1 LIPDISTESSKA
13 VWRKTHIAMTI
24 PVSRL
29 HEEGRTMS
37 NDTGRLDIYLQNII
51 DRSHVDR
58 SHVGRLETG
67 RQAVEK
73 STMTDIGADGML
85 STPLGNEDRLMRIQ
99 SLLASGEMTRRF
111 SAEPPRLRMFDA
123 SEIPEVE
130 RQAVQAAA
138 AGVLVFCSLG
148 VARGIRKRGGPLANG
163 LFYEPQRLHVR
174 QYAPQLPVGAHI
186 NEDAIYL
193 PWSALARNADRL
205 FAFFGTESL
214 FVRPD
219 SPDKPFTGFS
229 ATRSDFASEI
239 EALRQTAC
247 VTPEELCLV
256 AAGCAIDPV
265 EWRSWMIEGKIVAW
279 AGYSWDQG
287 VMTAAASNTAPESK
301 RPPAPILEL
310 AERLAPTMEG
320 YDNAVVADFAM
331 TQNGPRLIEINAPS
345 TSGIYAGADFPA
357 IVAALAN
364 ILA

>member
-1 LIPDISTESSKA
+1 
-13 VWRKTHIAMTI
+13 
-24 PVSRL
+24 
-29 HEEGRTMS
+29 MS

-58 SHVGRLETG
+58 SHVDRSHVDRSHVGRLEAG

-256 AAGCAIDPV
+256 AAGCAIEPV
-265 EWRSWMIEGKIVAW
+265 EWRSWMIEGKIAAW
-279 AGYSWDQG
+279 AGYSWSQG
-287 VMTAAASNTAPESK
+287 LMTAATANTASEIA

-310 AERLAPTMEG
+310 AERLAPAMEG

-331 TQNGPRLIEINAPS
+331 TQNGARLIEINAPS
-345 TSGIYAGADFPA
+345 TSGIYAGADFPV
-357 IVAALAN
+357 IVSALAN